1 MIKDVNVT
9 IDIQNVVGA
18 LGLGY
23 PLIVFKNTSAVAYA
37 EADLQTAR
45 NTYTALADVIDNIM
59 AGTNP
64 PEKIAVIGLESVTV
78 DTVKTAVNG
87 VIEKGWRQLFVVD
100 EDFSAT
106 KDLLTAIEATDKMLF
121 IPTAA
126 LPTLSGGDTWDFER
140 VVAVSGATFD
150 DAETGIT
157 NIACI
162 LGATCGQ
169 EVGSFTYKNTVV
181 NNGSVMDNAAYKTAT
196 ASSASNPPF
205 LAILEKCGDNVI
217 SDGLTVGG
225 DYIDVI
231 DSKDYIINQLEYK
244 TQKLLNNQKKIPYT
258 NNGVAMLESVAVD
271 VLNAAYNNGM
281 IAEKE
286 DGSPDYG
293 INYELRED
301 ATAEDIQA
309 RKYIGGNFDFVL
321 SGAIHTVRING
332 TIKYV

>member
-37 EADLQTAR
+37 ETDLQTAR
-45 NTYTALADVIDNIM
+45 NTYTAIDDVIDNIM
-59 AGTNP
+59 SGTNP
-64 PEKIAVIGLESVTV
+64 PEKIAVIGLAEVTEETVTV
-78 DTVKTAVNG
+78 AINAVM
-87 VIEKGWRQLFVVD
+87 EKGWRQLVIAD
-100 EDFSAT
+100 SDFSAT
-106 KDLLTAIEATDKMLF
+106 KTFLTAIEATDKMLF

-126 LPTLSGGDTWDFER
+126 LPTLSGGDTWDYER
-140 VVAVSGATFD
+140 VVAVSGSTFA

-169 EVGSFTYKNTVV
+169 EVGSFTYKNTIV
-181 NNGSVMDNAAYKTAT
+181 NNGSVMDNAAYRTAT
-196 ASSASNPPF
+196 ASTASNPPF

-244 TQKLLNNQKKIPYT
+244 TQKTLNNQKKVPYT
-258 NNGVAMLESVAVD
+258 NNGVAMLESVAID
-271 VLNAAYNNGM
+271 VLNSAYNNGM

-286 DGSPDYG
+286 DGSPDYSV
-293 INYELRED
+293 NYALRED
-301 ATAEDIQA
+301 STAEDIQA
-309 RKYIGGNFDFVL
+309 RKYIGGKFGFVL
-321 SGAIHTVRING
+321 SGAIHTVKING